1 MSKARTLANLI
12 SDNAELADGQIS
24 VAEVVGAAPTAS
36 PTFTGNIDAGDNV
49 KIRLGD
55 SDDLQIYH
63 DGSHSYIKDAGTG
76 NLNLQGEN
84 LALENTSGDNYLV
97 GVNGSFV
104 KLYYSGAEK
113 LATTATGI
121 DVTGTAVTDGL
132 TVAGNVSVDGG
143 TIKLDGNYPV
153 GTSNVAL
160 GDAAMSAVQAG
171 ADSNTAVGRLALTA
185 NTTADYNTAV
195 GGNSL
200 RANTTGHTNS
210 SFGQDAMRFN
220 STGASNVAV
229 GQQALHNNTTA
240 SQNTAVGYQASL
252 NATTGAANTFVGGLS
267 AGLGVVTG
275 SHNVGLGAE
284 TLYRLTSGGSNV
296 SIGYQALQ
304 FNTTGSSN
312 VAIGREALE
321 NNTASNNTAVG
332 HNALQANTTGSYS
345 TAVGYQSGLNSTANF
360 NTSVG
365 ASSLKATT
373 TGLSNT
379 AIGTSSMFYN
389 TTGSY
394 NTAIGEEALLRNTT
408 ASNNTAVGYN
418 SGDANTSGY
427 ENVFIGTA
435 AGTANTTGI
444 RNLYVGNNAAELAT
458 TGSNNTYVGANG
470 TAGSCGGAMTTGS
483 KNTII
488 GGYTGNQGGLDIRTA
503 SNNIVLS
510 DGDGN
515 PRLNIESTGVTRINH
530 TGNIV
535 TALNPSTLQVK
546 SSSGQNGIKAEIQN
560 QSYVCYGGKSTYAG
574 DYFFAHMSNHS
585 NTTIGSISCTTTS
598 TAYNTSSDHRLKENV
613 SYTWDATTR
622 LKQLKPAR
630 FNFISDADTT
640 VDGFL
645 AHEAQAVVP
654 EAVTG
659 THNEVDEDGNPEYQ
673 GIDQSKLVP
682 LLVKTIQ
689 ELEARITALEG
700 A

>member
-1 MSKARTLANLI
+1 M
-12 SDNAELADGQIS
+12 ADTTTTTYGL
-24 VAEVVGAAPTAS
+24 VKPEVGASEDTWGTKINTNLDS
-36 PTFTGNIDAGDNV
+36 VDN
-49 KIRLGD
+49 L
-55 SDDLQIYH
+55 L
-63 DGSHSYIKDAGTG
+63 DG
-76 NLNLQGEN
+76 
-84 LALENTSGDNYLV
+84 
-97 GVNGSFV
+97 
-104 KLYYSGAEK
+104 
-113 LATTATGI
+113 TTPVTGI
-121 DVTGTAVTDGL
+121 DINSGTIDGTVIGGASAAAGTFTNIAGTLTTAAQANITSLGSLTSL

-488 GGYTGNQGGLDIRTA
+488 GGYTGNQGGLDIRTS

-515 PRLNIESTGVTRINH
+515 PRLRIDSSGAFWVGGFSMPNG
-530 TGNIV
+530 GN
-535 TALNPSTLQVK
+535 
-546 SSSGQNGIKAEIQN
+546 SGQNNFISSGSATFA
-560 QSYVCYGGKSTYAG
+560 SYQPNTGGSTHI
-574 DYFFAHMSNHS
+574 YFNNPNGTVGQIYTVNSGTTFA
-585 NTTIGSISCTTTS
+585 
-598 TAYNTSSDHRLKENV
+598 TSSDHRLKENV
-613 SYTWDATTR
+613 DYTWDATTR

-630 FNFISDADTT
+630 FNFIADGADTI

-659 THNEVDEDGNPEYQ
+659 THNEVDADGNAVMQ
-673 GIDQSKLVP
+673 GIDQAKLVP